1 MIRTSARRRARLLAP
16 LAWTACLLAVPSA
29 TPAAGRIE
37 GTVRLTMATRAS
49 LASGSYAPRAVNRT
63 STQTGSV
70 EDVVIFMR
78 DVPAEAALPLS
89 RTRIIQK
96 DEAFEPRVVAITRG
110 STVDFP
116 NADPYFH
123 NVFSLSGGAS
133 FDLGR
138 YKQGESRSRVF
149 TKPGLVK
156 VYCHVHS
163 QMSASILVMGNDHFT
178 RPGAGGSFTLTDI
191 PAGTW
196 RLSAWQERLGETL
209 QSIRVVPGQTTRVE
223 FNLPLVTE

>member
-1 MIRTSARRRARLLAP
+1 
-16 LAWTACLLAVPSA
+16 
-29 TPAAGRIE
+29 
-37 GTVRLTMATRAS
+37 MATRAA

-63 STQTGSV
+63 STQPGSV

-78 DVPAEAALPLS
+78 DVPAEGALPLT
-89 RTRIIQK
+89 RTRMIQK
-96 DEAFEPRVVAITRG
+96 DEAFEPRVVAITKG
-110 STVDFP
+110 STIDFP

-123 NVFSLSGGAS
+123 NVFSLSGGGS

-178 RPGAGGSFTLTDI
+178 RPRTDGAFALTDI

-196 RLSAWQERLGETL
+196 RLSVWQERLGETL
-209 QSIRVVPGQTTRVE
+209 QSIKVVPGQTTRVE